1 MFEKPEIES
10 TGSKLESAFTKLGN
24 TIGRLFSG
32 SSEESA
38 SKEGES
44 TPPPSD
50 DTTAEDAKGNET
62 MKEVIFLILNL
73 LSFLIFH
80 LIILWTGEFFLYSF
94 LSQ

>member
-38 SKEGES
+38 SKEGEA
-44 TPPPSD
+44 TPPPPD
-50 DTTAEDAKGNET
+50 DTTAEDSKGNET
-62 MKEVIFLILNL
+62 MKEVI
-73 LSFLIFH
+73 S
-80 LIILWTGEFFLYSF
+80 
-94 LSQ
+94 